1 MEKGLQMSSELAAA
15 RLASAWLLYYPD
27 EELLAKLDLIAGA
40 VGSLP
45 GKMRIPLES
54 FLAHLHDTPL
64 RDIQQHYVGIFDMK
78 RKACPYLSYWTDGD
92 TRNRGQA
99 ILRFKEVYRD
109 AGYDLDKRELAD
121 HIAVVLEFASVDP
134 LNGEA
139 LLHEHLAPIGLMRDA
154 LMQMGSVYFH
164 VLDAVLATL
173 TEITPTVRARMAE
186 LASSGPPVESVGL
199 EPFSITSFAQGS
211 GARR

>member
-1 MEKGLQMSSELAAA
+1 
-15 RLASAWLLYYPD
+15 
-27 EELLAKLDLIAGA
+27 
-40 VGSLP
+40 
-45 GKMRIPLES
+45 
-54 FLAHLHDTPL
+54 
-64 RDIQQHYVGIFDMK
+64 MK

-99 ILRFKEVYRD
+99 ILRFKEIYRD
-109 AGYDLDKRELAD
+109 SGYALNQRELPD
-121 HIAVVLEFASVDP
+121 HIAVVLEFASADP

-154 LMQMGSVYFH
+154 LFQMGSVYFH

-173 TEITPTVRARMAE
+173 TEITPEVRARMAE
-186 LASSGPPVESVGL
+186 LANSGPPVESVGL
-199 EPFSITSFAQGS
+199 EPFSITSFAERS

>member
-1 MEKGLQMSSELAAA
+1 MNEEYAVA
-15 RLASAWLLYYPD
+15 RLASAWLLYYPN
-27 EELLAKLDLIAGA
+27 EELLEKLDLIAEVVEG
-40 VGSLP
+40 LP
-45 GKMRIPLES
+45 AKMRDPLKL
-54 FLAHLHDTPL
+54 FLSHLRDTPI
-64 RDIQQHYVGIFDMK
+64 RDVQQHYVGVFDMK

-109 AGYDLDKRELAD
+109 AGYDLNPRELPD
-121 HIAVVLEFASVDP
+121 HLAVVLEFASVDP

-154 LMQMGSVYFH
+154 LFQMNSVYFH
-164 VLDAVLATL
+164 ILDAVLATL
-173 TEITPTVRARMAE
+173 TQITPKVRSRMAE
-186 LASSGPPVESVGL
+186 LASVGPPTETVGL
-199 EPFSITSFAQGS
+199 ETFSISSFAEGA

>member
-1 MEKGLQMSSELAAA
+1 MSEEFAVT

-27 EELLAKLDLIAGA
+27 EELLVKLDLIAEA
-40 VGSLP
+40 VRGLP
-45 GKMRIPLES
+45 AMMRIPLEM

-64 RDIQQHYVGIFDMK
+64 RDVQQHYVGIFDMK

-99 ILRFKEVYRD
+99 ILRFKEIYRD
-109 AGYDLDKRELAD
+109 SGHVLNPRELAD

-134 LNGEA
+134 MNGEA

-154 LMQMGSVYFH
+154 LSQMDSVYFH